1 MPNSILI
8 QQKRLV
14 AKNGTRVRRNQ
25 ETLKS
30 NPLPLL
36 CQVRYV
42 TASAA
47 SKGVFRPIVD
57 TGADD
62 APPAGKQAQCQ
73 RTIVRIKQVKKF
85 FQILPI
91 HLMEETFQTN
101 VNI

>member
-1 MPNSILI
+1 M
-8 QQKRLV
+8 
-14 AKNGTRVRRNQ
+14 
-25 ETLKS
+25 
-30 NPLPLL
+30 
-36 CQVRYV
+36 
-42 TASAA
+42 
-47 SKGVFRPIVD
+47 
-57 TGADD
+57 GADD